1 MSMTSA
7 EIRQSFLDFFA
18 SKEHTIV
25 PSASLVPGDDPTLL
39 FTNAGMNQFKNIF
52 LGLEKREYTRAA
64 DTQKCLRVS
73 GKHNDL
79 EDVGYDTYH
88 HTFFEMLGNWSFGD
102 YYKREAIAWAW
113 ELLTEVWG
121 LPRERLWATVFKDEE
136 GELETDEEAA
146 CYWTEVTDIDPDHV
160 VYFGRKDNFWE
171 MGDTG
176 PCGPC
181 SEIHLDRGE
190 EACDLQDDPNHVC
203 GVNSGCRRY
212 FELWNLVFIQ
222 YDKDE
227 SGTLHE
233 LPAKHVDTGMGF
245 ERLVSVLQGVIS
257 NYETD
262 VFTPIMDRVQEML
275 GHSDAER
282 EANIVAYR
290 VIADHGRAVTF
301 LVGDGVLPGN
311 EGRNYVLRMIL
322 RRAAR
327 FGRKIG
333 FREPF
338 LAEIAKVVIET
349 MGPHFTELEARR
361 EFILQTIT
369 REEERFQQ
377 TLDVGLSLLDNLIET
392 QRALAEALSRP
403 VNAVQQALAEAIS
416 RPLDAQK
423 RAVAE
428 FMSQRLEAQQRALAE
443 ALSSP
448 LEAQQRALAEFM
460 SQRLEARQRAL
471 TESISRSLE
480 APQQSI
486 AEAMSRLL
494 EAQQRALAEAI
505 SRPVEALQQSI
516 AEFMSQRLEAQRRV
530 LAEAVSWPL
539 EAQQRLVEQIQEEVV
554 RTFKTIPGIEA
565 FRLYD
570 TYGFPLDLTRDV
582 AKERGFTVDDEGFEA
597 ALEKQRERGR
607 AAQQFAL
614 EVEAK
619 LELYSHLLDDLKRT
633 GALSQAGVEHLC
645 SEGTEAEAKVA
656 AIVRDGQ
663 VVNSAREGD
672 EVELVLTATPFYV
685 ESGGQV
691 SDTGVIIRDGQW
703 EVAINDVCQPLAGL
717 IVHIGE
723 VLSGGP
729 RVGDS
734 VQAVVDAE
742 RRMDIARNHTATHL
756 LHNAL
761 RRVLGEHVQQAG
773 SLVAPDH
780 LRFDF
785 THLAML
791 TPDERSRIEKLV
803 NDAILANYPVTAVHS
818 SYKEAIAAG
827 AIALFGEKYGE
838 QVRVLKTGD
847 PSKPFS
853 QELCGGTHVQRTSEI
868 GSFDIVSESSIG
880 AGLRRIEAVTGR
892 GAREFVQKRMRV
904 LEAAAAS
911 LACSPDEVDQK
922 VLSLQSEL
930 QGQGREV
937 ARLRREIAQRD
948 FEDLLSRVQDVNGVK
963 VLSAQVEAADIATL
977 REMSDWF
984 RNRMGS
990 GVIVLGAVMAEK
1002 PGFVAAITP
1011 DLVERGLH
1019 AGRLVKQVAQVVGG
1033 GGGGKPTLAQAGG
1046 RETSRIGEA
1055 LSLVIDLVG
1064 RWPELV
1070 EGEGL
1075 S

>member
-25 PSASLVPGDDPTLL
+25 PSDSLVPGDDPTLL
-39 FTNAGMNQFKNIF
+39 FTNAGMNQFKNVF
-52 LGLEKREYTRAA
+52 LGLEKREYTRVA
-64 DTQKCLRVS
+64 DTQKCMRVS

-79 EDVGYDTYH
+79 EDVRYDTYH

-121 LPRERLWATVFKDEE
+121 LPKDRLWATVFKDEE

-146 CYWTEVTDIDPDHV
+146 RHWMEVTDIDPEHIA
-160 VYFGRKDNFWE
+160 YFGRKDNFWE

-190 EACDLQDDPNHVC
+190 GACDLQDDPNHVC

-222 YDKDE
+222 YDKDN
-227 SGTLHE
+227 SGVLHE
-233 LPAKHVDTGMGF
+233 LPAKHVDTGLGF
-245 ERLVSVLQGVIS
+245 ERLVSVLQDVVS
-257 NYETD
+257 NYDTD
-262 VFTPIMDRVQEML
+262 LFTSIMDRVQGML
-275 GHSDAER
+275 GHSDVER

-327 FGRKIG
+327 FGREIG
-333 FREPF
+333 FQGLF
-338 LAEIAKVVIET
+338 LSEVAKVVIEK
-349 MGPHFTELEARR
+349 MGPYFTELEARR

-369 REEERFQQ
+369 QEEERFQR
-377 TLDVGLSLLDNLIET
+377 TLDVGLNLLDVLIDE
-392 QRALAEALSRP
+392 LS
-403 VNAVQQALAEAIS
+403 
-416 RPLDAQK
+416 
-423 RAVAE
+423 
-428 FMSQRLEAQQRALAE
+428 
-443 ALSSP
+443 
-448 LEAQQRALAEFM
+448 
-460 SQRLEARQRAL
+460 ARG
-471 TESISRSLE
+471 ES
-480 APQQSI
+480 
-486 AEAMSRLL
+486 
-494 EAQQRALAEAI
+494 
-505 SRPVEALQQSI
+505 V
-516 AEFMSQRLEAQRRV
+516 
-530 LAEAVSWPL
+530 
-539 EAQQRLVEQIQEEVV
+539 
-554 RTFKTIPGIEA
+554 IPGGQA

-582 AKERGFTVDDEGFEA
+582 AKERGFTVDEEGFVA
-597 ALEKQRERGR
+597 ALEKQRERAR

-614 EVEAK
+614 EVGEK
-619 LELYSHLLDDLKRT
+619 LEAYSDLLDELKLT
-633 GALSQAGVEHLC
+633 GVLPATGVEHLYT
-645 SEGTEAEAKVA
+645 EGTELEAKVA

-663 VVNSAREGD
+663 VVVSAQEGD
-672 EVELVLTATPFYV
+672 EVELVLTSTPFYV

-691 SDTGVIIRDGQW
+691 SDTGVIVSSPSSPPRSGGTEGGQW
-703 EVAINDVCQPLAGL
+703 EVAVSDVRQPLPGL

-723 VLSGGP
+723 VRSGGL

-742 RRMDIARNHTATHL
+742 RRADITRNHTATHL

-761 RRVLGEHVQQAG
+761 RRVLGQHVQQAG
-773 SLVAPDH
+773 SLVAPGG

-785 THLAML
+785 THSAML
-791 TPDERSRIEKLV
+791 TQDELSGVGRLV
-803 NDAILANYPVTAVHS
+803 NEAILANYPVEIFHS
-818 SYKEAIAAG
+818 SYKEAIAEG

-838 QVRVLKTGD
+838 QVRVLRIGD
-847 PSKPFS
+847 PSSPPRSGGTEGGVLS
-853 QELCGGTHVQRTSEI
+853 QELCGGTHVNRTSEI
-868 GSFDIVSESSIG
+868 GSFYIVSESSIG

-892 GAREFVQKRMRV
+892 VAHQFVQERMQV
-904 LEAAAAS
+904 LGVAAAF

-922 VLSLQSEL
+922 VLALQDEL
-930 QGQGREV
+930 QRQAKEI
-937 ARLRREIAQRD
+937 ARLRRQIARRD
-948 FEDLLSRVQDVNGVK
+948 FEGLLPQVQDVSGVK
-963 VLSAQVEAADIATL
+963 VLAAQVEAADVDTL
-977 REMSDWF
+977 RKMSDWF

-990 GVIVLGAVMAEK
+990 GVIVLGAVMATK
-1002 PGFVAAITP
+1002 PSFVAAVTP

-1019 AGRLVKQVAQVVGG
+1019 AGWLVKQVAQVVGG

-1046 RETSRIGEA
+1046 RDTGRIGEA
-1055 LSLVIDLVG
+1055 LRLVPDLIEQ
-1064 RWPELV
+1064 WCE
-1070 EGEGL
+1070 
-1075 S
+1075 SQW